1 MKLKTV
7 EIENFRA
14 IEKLTLPLDPQLTIL
29 HGANAHGKTS
39 LLAAIAMGL
48 GAISHLL
55 PGGFARRVFA
65 TDVRVGAPNLYV
77 SLTTLDDV
85 SWSGSLDFST
95 DSKPVR
101 RRHVEALKD
110 VVDELVR
117 AHNQGLPV
125 DLPIVACY
133 GTDRVVL
140 DLPEKPSEP
149 SDFEADLGRYAALK
163 GALSSGTNFQE
174 LFEWFYFKE
183 NRELREQRERRDLD
197 YRIKDLTAVRHAI
210 SSMLN
215 DVSEPH
221 IEVNPHRFVV
231 LLRTESENEKLDLGQ
246 LSGGYRA
253 VLALAADLAW
263 RMAHGNPHLD
273 NPLDSEA
280 IVLIDEVEL
289 HLHPAWQQRI
299 LNDLTRTFPNAQF
312 IVSTHSPQVLTTVK
326 PEHIVELARKDGAIV
341 AGAAAGWTFGAEAG
355 DVMSVVMG
363 VDERPDNRFTET
375 LASYRRLVSEG
386 RGESKEARA
395 LRETLDTLS
404 PEDPALASADLEI
417 RQRKLF
423 SQMAESE

>member
-39 LLAAIAMGL
+39 VLAAIAVGL
-48 GAISHLL
+48 GAISYLL
-55 PGGFARRVFA
+55 PGGFARRVFT

-85 SWSGSLDFST
+85 SWSGSLGFST

-110 VVDELVR
+110 VLDELDR

-125 DLPIVACY
+125 DLPIIACY

-183 NRELREQRERRDLD
+183 NTELREQRERRDLD
-197 YRIKDLTAVRHAI
+197 YRIKDLTAVRYAI

-263 RMAHGNPHLD
+263 RMAHGNPHLRQ
-273 NPLDSEA
+273 P
-280 IVLIDEVEL
+280 IVFRSHRVDRRSGVA
-289 HLHPAWQQRI
+289 PAPCMA
-299 LNDLTRTFPNAQF
+299 TA
-312 IVSTHSPQVLTTVK
+312 
-326 PEHIVELARKDGAIV
+326 HI
-341 AGAAAGWTFGAEAG
+341 
-355 DVMSVVMG
+355 
-363 VDERPDNRFTET
+363 ERPHTDFPECPVHRFDSQPPGAYHGQTG
-375 LASYRRLVSEG
+375 AYRGTRPKGWRHRCRG
-386 RGESKEARA
+386 RR
-395 LRETLDTLS
+395 RV
-404 PEDPALASADLEI
+404 DLW
-417 RQRKLF
+417 R
-423 SQMAESE
+423 

>member
-39 LLAAIAMGL
+39 VLAAIAVGL
-48 GAISHLL
+48 GAISYLL
-55 PGGFARRVFA
+55 PGGFARRVFT

-85 SWSGSLDFST
+85 SWSGSLGFST

-110 VVDELVR
+110 VLDELDR

-125 DLPIVACY
+125 DLPIIACY

-183 NRELREQRERRDLD
+183 NTELREQRERRDLD
-197 YRIKDLTAVRHAI
+197 YRIKDLTAVRYAI

-273 NPLDSEA
+273 NPLYSEA

-341 AGAAAGWTFGAEAG
+341 AGAVAGWTYGAEAG

-363 VDERPDNRFTET
+363 VDERPDNRFKEL
-375 LASYRRLVSEG
+375 LAQYRHLASEG
-386 RGESKEARA
+386 RGESTDARA
-395 LRETLDTLS
+395 LRQTLDDLS
-404 PEDPALASADLEI
+404 PDDPALASADLEI
-417 RQRKLF
+417 RQRRLF
-423 SQMAESE
+423 KQMADSK